1 MSKGNEAITTWL
13 LPDKIITSIEQSTQ
27 AQEETVKCDAS
38 TVQTNMEGTNDMSL
52 PEAESKQTTDVG
64 KEALQEGANDMSFKI
79 GEKRKLDEDT
89 PSPVQTKRL
98 KGNGCANGKFIFN
111 KVRKPHV

>member
-1 MSKGNEAITTWL
+1 M
-13 LPDKIITSIEQSTQ
+13 PDKIITSIEQSTQ

-38 TVQTNMEGTNDMSL
+38 TVQTNMEGTNDMPL

-64 KEALQEGANDMSFKI
+64 KEASQEGTNDMSFKV

-111 KVRKPHV
+111 RMRKAHI